1 MITSESIHAPANG
14 NISFFFIAELYSI
27 VYMCVCVCVCMY
39 MYTYIHTYLI
49 FFIYS
54 FISGHFGSFHVLAI
68 ANHASMNTEVPI
80 CKTGFVFVLML
91 NIFNDI

>member
-1 MITSESIHAPANG
+1 
-14 NISFFFIAELYSI
+14 
-27 VYMCVCVCVCMY
+27 MCVRLCVCIC
-39 MYTYIHTYLI
+39 IHTYHI
-49 FFIYS
+49 FFINS